1 MRLRTAWVGASK
13 TLVRAGQAR
22 RDDRASL
29 CHSQPMN
36 STPVRLGDRG
46 IFSSLR
52 PRAYCNHAAISALS
66 DPARAAIERVVRES
80 AEEGSCGFSRRLVE
94 REQLRGELG
103 ALIGARE
110 PDAEIAF
117 VPSTMYGLCAI
128 ALSVPWKRGDRV
140 IVFEG
145 EYPTNVTAWQRAAD
159 LFGLTV
165 SLLPGSDFER
175 DSGPD
180 FSRLDAE
187 LARGGVRL
195 CAASAVQF
203 QTGLRMPLAEI
214 AQRCHAH
221 GAELAVDAV
230 QALGA
235 VPFDV
240 EALGVDY
247 VAAGSHKWLMGS
259 DGGGF
264 VYVRRALC
272 PSLRAAFAGAMSHQ
286 AAVEIFSHGP
296 GHLRYDRPLRDDA
309 RVLEGG
315 MLSSTSFAS
324 LAVSVPMLR
333 SVGVGATYAH
343 IQRYH
348 DQLELPLAQL
358 GFRSLRSRDPARRS
372 GILSFVPPPGK
383 SSPQL
388 VAALGERGVVCAP
401 PDGVLRFSPH
411 FWNSLAEVPFVIDA
425 VRAVVH

>member
-1 MRLRTAWVGASK
+1 
-13 TLVRAGQAR
+13 
-22 RDDRASL
+22 
-29 CHSQPMN
+29 MN
-36 STPVRLGDRG
+36 STPAQLGDRG
-46 IFSSLR
+46 IFSALR
-52 PRAYCNHAAISALS
+52 SRAYCNHAGISPIC
-66 DPARAAIERVVRES
+66 DPVRAAIERVVRES
-80 AEEGSCGFSRRLVE
+80 AEEGSAGFGRRLVE
-94 REQLRGELG
+94 RDRLRSELG

-110 PDAEIAF
+110 PEREIAF

-128 ALSVPWKRGDRV
+128 ALSIPWKAGDRV
-140 IVFEG
+140 IAFDG

-159 LFGLTV
+159 LFGISVT
-165 SLLPGSDFER
+165 LLPVADFER
-175 DSGPD
+175 ESGPD

-203 QTGLRMPLAEI
+203 QTGLRMPLAEL
-214 AQRCHAH
+214 ARRCHAH

-240 EALGVDY
+240 QALGVDY
-247 VAAGSHKWLMGS
+247 LAAGSHKWLMGS

-272 PSLRAAFAGAMSHQ
+272 PSLRAAFAGAMSHSD
-286 AAVEIFSHGP
+286 AVEIFTQGP

-315 MLSSTSFAS
+315 MLSSTSLAALLAS
-324 LAVSVPMLR
+324 VAMLR
-333 SVGVGATYAH
+333 GIGVGAVYAH

-348 DQLELPLAQL
+348 DRLEAPLAQL
-358 GFRSLRSRDPARRS
+358 GLRSLRSPDPARRS
-372 GILSFVPPPGK
+372 GILSFILPPGK
-383 SSPQL
+383 LSPQ
-388 VAALGERGVVCAP
+388 VATALDGHGVVCAP

-411 FWNSLAEVPFVIDA
+411 FWNSLEEVPFIVEA
-425 VRAVVH
+425 VRAVLK